1 MYTFKTELFGLTVE
15 VEGTFEAEEKQTHTD
30 PGSPAEF
37 IIEDIQHKGD
47 SFDIESLPEEEA
59 DRLIQEAF
67 AAKESDMRNAE

>member
-30 PGSPAEF
+30 HGSPAEF

-47 SFDIESLPEEEA
+47 SFDFESLPEEEV

-67 AAKESDMRNAE
+67 EYKALEYGE